1 MFLLPFDELKVC
13 GPVIP
18 LIPCQGMLEFLTRAT
33 VGFAHDM
40 MGTPWEQG
48 ACELGGFRHQARA
61 STRDEGGS

>member
-1 MFLLPFDELKVC
+1 MFLLPFDELKGC
-13 GPVIP
+13 GRVTC
-18 LIPCQGMLEFLTRAT
+18 LGVLEFLTRAT